1 MVCSNCG
8 ESGHN
13 KASCP
18 DLCIEIEEDSKYVKL
33 LRPSIEQIFEDLGY
47 GHTESIYHSAMKI
60 VLQDLRLMFETEV
73 SIPIIFRDRQI
84 GFERADLIVNKE
96 LVIELKSINFSK
108 SCIEDSIEQCKRYM
122 RESGISNGLVIIF
135 PKRANVDLQILPINF
150 K

>member
-1 MVCSNCG
+1 
-8 ESGHN
+8 
-13 KASCP
+13 
-18 DLCIEIEEDSKYVKL
+18 
-33 LRPSIEQIFEDLGY
+33 
-47 GHTESIYHSAMKI
+47 
-60 VLQDLRLMFETEV
+60 MFETEV